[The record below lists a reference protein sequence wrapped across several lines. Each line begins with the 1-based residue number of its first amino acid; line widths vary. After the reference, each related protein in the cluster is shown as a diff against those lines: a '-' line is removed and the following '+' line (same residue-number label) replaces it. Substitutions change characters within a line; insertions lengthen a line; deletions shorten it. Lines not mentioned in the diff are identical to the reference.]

1 MEGEYPTLEDRGMVK
16 VRSLKQAA
24 ADAWLVTRH
33 RRSFLLASGLTLL
46 GILFTCLFGARLV
59 VTSPGLDQSSTQKS
73 AEADQQALHALISDV
88 CNLPQDAPD
97 NTCSISVRAAI
108 FQAFNVSQAAIEQ
121 EVQQGHAPFAALHLS
136 PLKCPQWEQAMQ
148 RLVANLGQLVQKKTI
163 TSAQSEEVV
172 SWMQERQDSACAFTS
187 SNGVTY
193 LTPTPRPQTG
203 GSCPPVPGYEDTTD
217 EVRLLGVVNQ
227 ARADNG
233 VAPLTNDPLIQG
245 EALQHSMAMTCYGM
259 SHFVPPGTTP
269 ETRMRAAGVTFTWGG
284 ENIGWSGRGD
294 SWTKV
299 MWLFNTMMAEQPPND
314 GHRKNILSPHF
325 TRTGIGLYVENVSAR
340 LWETEDFAG

>member
-1 MEGEYPTLEDRGMVK
+1 MGK
-16 VRSLKQAA
+16 VRSLTQAA
-24 ADAWLVTRH
+24 AAAWQITQH
-33 RRSFLLASGLTLL
+33 RRSFLLASGFTLL
-46 GILFTCLFGARLV
+46 GVLFTCVFGARLI
-59 VTSPGLDQSSTQKS
+59 VTSPGLASSTQKS
-73 AEADQQALHALISDV
+73 TDADQQALRTLISDV
-88 CNLPQDAPD
+88 CNLPQNAPD
-97 NTCSISVRAAI
+97 NTCSINVRTAI
-108 FQAFNVSQAAIEQ
+108 FQAFNVSQSAIEQ
-121 EVQQGHAPFAALHLS
+121 EVQQGHAPFAALHLA
-136 PLKCPQWEQAMQ
+136 PLKCPQWEQAMT
-148 RLVANLGQLVQKKTI
+148 RLVANLGELVQKKTI
-163 TSAQSEEVV
+163 TPAQSDEVV
-172 SWMQERQDSACAFTS
+172 GWMQVRQDTACSFTS

-193 LTPTPRPQTG
+193 LTPTPKPTSPTTGGSG

-233 VAPLTNDPLIQG
+233 LAALTSDPLIQG
-245 EALQHSMAMTCYGM
+245 EALQHSAAMTCYGM

-269 ETRMRAAGVTFTWGG
+269 ETRMRAAGVKFTWGG

-299 MWLFNTMMAEQPPND
+299 MWLFNTMMAEVPPND

-325 TRTGIGLYVENVSAR
+325 TRTGIGLYVENASAR